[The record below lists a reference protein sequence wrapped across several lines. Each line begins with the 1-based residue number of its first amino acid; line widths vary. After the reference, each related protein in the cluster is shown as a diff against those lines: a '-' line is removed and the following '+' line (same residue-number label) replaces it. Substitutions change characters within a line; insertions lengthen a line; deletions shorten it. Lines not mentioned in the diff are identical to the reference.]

1 MKTDRLND
9 EKSIW
14 EKLAQEYV
22 SLYKIELNTG
32 KYEIIRL
39 VSDTNA
45 RKIVGDNMHVFEN
58 FELFAKEYANTFIP
72 EEDRQEFINWFTCKN
87 MKSRLSRND
96 KITYHYHS
104 VSGDG
109 EQSYYEGY
117 AIKGYVDDEKFDIFL
132 GFRNIDSIVYKEK
145 AVQEKLQ
152 NALNEARLSNEIIS
166 AIAKT
171 YQYIS
176 RIDIQADYFEE
187 ISNRDDTNIRLKNS
201 GRVST
206 SNREACRDTIAP
218 EYQEAFLKFVD
229 LTTLPDRM
237 KDDETIAFEYQM
249 KNGNWHKMR
258 FIEKKRDSD
267 GRLTHVICVIRS
279 ISETKRAEQHLMY
292 QVAEAKKDAAFK
304 TRFLSNMSHDI
315 RTPMN
320 GIMGMIDLANRYP
333 DDMEMQQKCRDQ
345 VMKSSKYLVSL
356 VNDILEMN
364 KLEAGEIVD
373 QQITFDLTEV
383 LNRANTEKQVE
394 AAAKDIDYVVDWN
407 RAEIKHMY
415 LEGNPVYLERLLIII
430 SNNAIKFTNPGGVI
444 RVWCDEKYSDERMA
458 IYEFGCTDNGI
469 GMSKEFVSHAFDM
482 FSQESMTCRSTY
494 EGSGLGLAIAKKI
507 SDRLGGTIK
516 IESEKGIGT
525 TVRIKLPFKLGSEDD
540 LMPKSHSDNVSIEG
554 MRVLIAEDNDLNLE
568 IAQFM
573 LENNGITVECAKDGS
588 EAVKMFEKSD
598 PGYYNAIFMD
608 IMMPNLNGWDASRK
622 IRSMKR
628 PDAAS
633 IPIIAMS
640 ANALVEDIIN
650 SRISGMNEHLTKP
663 LNEAKMI
670 KALKKSLA
678 DMRVGTVITL

>member
-1 MKTDRLND
+1 MIMTGFDD

-22 SLYKIELNTG
+22 SLYKIELNSG

-45 RKIVGDNMHVFEN
+45 RKIVGDDMHIFET
-58 FELFAKEYANTFIP
+58 FDIFAKEYAETFITD
-72 EEDRQEFINWFTCKN
+72 EEIESFINWFSCKN
-87 MKSRLSRND
+87 MKSLLSRND

-104 VSGDG
+104 VSKDG
-109 EQSYYEGY
+109 EQSYYEAY
-117 AIKGYVDDEKFDIFL
+117 AIKGHVDDEKFDIFL

-152 NALNEARLSNEIIS
+152 NALNEARLSNEIVS
-166 AIAKT
+166 AIVKT
-171 YQYIS
+171 YQYVS
-176 RIDIQADYFEE
+176 RIDIQADYYEE
-187 ISNRDDTNIRLKNS
+187 ISNRDSTNIRLERS
-201 GRVST
+201 GKVST
-206 SNREACRDTIAP
+206 NNREVCEATIAP
-218 EYQEAFLKFVD
+218 EYQEAFLKFAD
-229 LTTLPDRM
+229 LNTLPERM

-249 KNGNWHKMR
+249 KNGDWHKLR
-258 FIEKKRDSD
+258 FIEKKRNAK
-267 GRLTHVICVIRS
+267 GELTHVICVIRS
-279 ISETKRAEQHLMY
+279 ISDTKRTEQKLVY

-345 VMKSSKYLVSL
+345 IMKSSKYLVSL

-364 KLEAGEIVD
+364 KLEAGDIVD
-373 QQITFDLTEV
+373 QEIAFDLTDI
-383 LNRANTEKQVE
+383 LRRANTEKQTE
-394 AAAKDIDYVVDWN
+394 ASAKGIDYVVDWQK
-407 RAEIKHMY
+407 ADIKHMY

-430 SNNAIKFTNPGGVI
+430 SNNAIKFTKPGGKI
-444 RVWCDEKYSDERMA
+444 SVWCGEEYSDDRMA
-458 IYEFGCTDNGI
+458 VYEFGCTDNGI
-469 GMSKEFVSHAFDM
+469 GMSEEFMSHAFDM
-482 FSQESMTCRSTY
+482 FSQENVTSRSTY

-507 SDRLGGTIK
+507 TDKLGGTIE
-516 IESEKGIGT
+516 IESRKNVGT
-525 TVRIKLPFKLGSEDD
+525 TVRMKLPFKIGHEND
-540 LMPKSHSDNVSIEG
+540 LMPKLNCDAVEVEG
-554 MRVLIAEDNDLNLE
+554 MRVIVAEDNELNME

-573 LENNGITVECAKDGS
+573 LENNGIMVECARDGV
-588 EAVKMFEKSD
+588 EAVELFEKSN

-608 IMMPNLNGWDASRK
+608 IMMPKLNGWDAARK
-622 IRSMKR
+622 IRSMR
-628 PDAAS
+628 RADALS

-663 LNEAKMI
+663 LEEKKMI
-670 KALKKSLA
+670 NALRACVVYSNPFYG
-678 DMRVGTVITL
+678 V